1 MTKTDRR
8 GRAPWK
14 MLLSV
19 LTALALLATACGSDG
34 GAVVDTAALD
44 QANAAA
50 EAAQERAAAAEAELE
65 AAMAAA
71 DAGDDAALADA
82 EAALAEAQAAA
93 AEADERAAAAEAAAD
108 AAMAEGDAPTRSITV
123 ALVGNDN
130 ITRMGELAAEFFT
143 PETGIEVNLTVLDE
157 QTLRE
162 VTTRDVGAGGDQFDV
177 VQIGMYETP
186 QFGANGW
193 LVPLNGFAATS
204 TTYDIDDLI
213 PAVRNGLSV
222 NDQLFASPFY
232 AESSFIMYRSDIIDN
247 MPEAPTWDEVAAIA
261 REIDT
266 DEMAG
271 ICLRGKPGWGDLGA
285 AFTTVLNTFGGTWWA
300 ANEDGSIGESQVNKP
315 EFAEA
320 LNFYVDLLND
330 AGEDDAAN
338 SSFNECKTLYE
349 EGKVAMWYDA
359 TVAASLFP
367 EDVVENTAFALAPT
381 KETDASGWLWAWTL
395 AMPVSTSDR
404 DAAWQFI
411 DWATNADY
419 HELIAE
425 QDGWRAVPPGTR
437 QSLYERPEYLE
448 AADAFAQRT
457 LDAMLAAPI
466 DNPGT
471 TPRPGLPGVQ
481 YVGVPEFQD
490 VGTRC
495 TELFSAAIAGSMS
508 VEDAL
513 ADCHI
518 IASEVSS

>member
-1 MTKTDRR
+1 
-8 GRAPWK
+8 
-14 MLLSV
+14 MLKL
-19 LTALALLATACGSDG
+19 LGLLAALAMIAAACGSDATD
-34 GAVVDTAALD
+34 AVSDATDAVEDAAGD
-44 QANAAA
+44 
-50 EAAQERAAAAEAELE
+50 
-65 AAMAAA
+65 AA
-71 DAGDDAALADA
+71 DAVEDVVDDATGDDDA
-82 EAALAEAQAAA
+82 MEEEDDAMEEEEEAP
-93 AEADERAAAAEAAAD
+93 AAD
-108 AAMAEGDAPTRSITV
+108 RSITV

-130 ITRMGELAAEFFT
+130 ITRMGELAAEYFT

-162 VTTRDVGAGGDQFDV
+162 VTTRDVGAGGEQFDV

-193 LVPLNGFAATS
+193 LVGLNDLAAAS
-204 TTYDIDDLI
+204 DTYDIDDLI

-222 NDQLFASPFY
+222 DGELYASPFY
-232 AESSFIMYRSDIIDN
+232 AESSFVMYRSDIIDN
-247 MPEAPTWDEVAAIA
+247 MPAAPTWEEVAAIA
-261 REIDT
+261 REVDT
-266 DEMAG
+266 EEMAG

-285 AFTTVLNTFGGTWWA
+285 AFTTVLNTFGGTWWL
-300 ANEDGSIGESQVNKP
+300 ANDDGSIGASQVDQP

-367 EDVVENTAFALAPT
+367 DDVVANTAFALAPT

-395 AMPVSTSDR
+395 AIPVSTSDQ

-419 HELIAE
+419 HELIASE
-425 QDGWRAVPPGTR
+425 DGWRAVPPGTR

-490 VGTRC
+490 VGTQC
-495 TELFSAAIAGSMS
+495 TQLFSAAIAGSMS

-518 IASEVSS
+518 IASEVSN

>member
-1 MTKTDRR
+1 MKSTDRQ
-8 GRAPWK
+8 GSPWK
-14 MLLSV
+14 ILISV
-19 LTALALLATACGSDG
+19 LAALAVLATACGSD

-50 EAAQERAAAAEAELE
+50 EAAAERAEAAESAL
-65 AAMAAA
+65 ADAQAAA
-71 DAGDDAALADA
+71 DAAGGDSEALAAAEAALADA
-82 EAALAEAQAAA
+82 QAAA
-93 AEADERAAAAEAAAD
+93 KEADERAAAAEAAAED
-108 AAMAEGDAPTRSITV
+108 AMSDDAMAETRSITV

-130 ITRMGELAAEFFT
+130 IVRMGELAAEFFT

-162 VTTRDVGAGGDQFDV
+162 VTTRDVGAGGEQFDV

-232 AESSFIMYRSDIIDN
+232 AESSFVMYRSDIIDN
-247 MPEAPTWDEVAAIA
+247 MPDAPTWDEVAAIA
-261 REIDT
+261 REIDS

-300 ANEDGSIGESQVNKP
+300 ANEDGSIGESQVDQP

-338 SSFNECKTLYE
+338 SLRRGQGCH
-349 EGKVAMWYDA
+349 
-359 TVAASLFP
+359 
-367 EDVVENTAFALAPT
+367 VVRRHRCCQP
-381 KETDASGWLWAWTL
+381 
-395 AMPVSTSDR
+395 
-404 DAAWQFI
+404 
-411 DWATNADY
+411 
-419 HELIAE
+419 
-425 QDGWRAVPPGTR
+425 
-437 QSLYERPEYLE
+437 
-448 AADAFAQRT
+448 
-457 LDAMLAAPI
+457 
-466 DNPGT
+466 
-471 TPRPGLPGVQ
+471 LP
-481 YVGVPEFQD
+481 
-490 VGTRC
+490 
-495 TELFSAAIAGSMS
+495 
-508 VEDAL
+508 
-513 ADCHI
+513 
-518 IASEVSS
+518 

>member
-1 MTKTDRR
+1 MSQDKRFR
-8 GRAPWK
+8 SKPWL
-14 MLLSV
+14 MLMSL
-19 LTALALLATACGSDG
+19 LAAFALVATACGSD
-34 GAVVDTAALD
+34 ATD
-44 QANAAA
+44 
-50 EAAQERAAAAEAELE
+50 
-65 AAMAAA
+65 
-71 DAGDDAALADA
+71 LADA
-82 EAALAEAQAAA
+82 ATDAAG
-93 AEADERAAAAEAAAD
+93 DAAD
-108 AAMAEGDAPTRSITV
+108 AAGDAAGDAAEAVEDAVTDDGDDDDAMEEEAMEDRSITV

-130 ITRMGELAAEFFT
+130 ITRMGELAAEYFT

-162 VTTRDVGAGGDQFDV
+162 ATTRDVGAGGEQFDV

-193 LVPLNGFAATS
+193 LVGLNDLAAAS
-204 TTYDIDDLI
+204 DTYDIDDLI

-222 NDQLFASPFY
+222 DGELYSSPFY
-232 AESSFIMYRSDIIDN
+232 AESSFVMYRSDIIDN
-247 MPEAPTWDEVAAIA
+247 MPDAPTWEEVAAIA
-261 REIDT
+261 REVDS

-285 AFTTVLNTFGGTWWA
+285 AFTTVLNTFGGTWWL
-300 ANEDGSIGESQVNKP
+300 ANDDGSIGASQVDQP

-381 KETDASGWLWAWTL
+381 KETAASGWLWAWTL
-395 AMPVSTSDR
+395 AIPVSTSDQ

-411 DWATNADY
+411 DWATNAGY
-419 HELIAE
+419 HEIIAE
-425 QDGWRAVPPGTR
+425 EDGWRAVPPGTR
-437 QSLYERPEYLE
+437 KSLYERDEYLE

-471 TPRPGLPGVQ
+471 EPRPGLPGVQ

-495 TELFSAAIAGSMS
+495 TELFSAAIAGSTS

-518 IASEVSS
+518 IASEVSN

>member
-1 MTKTDRR
+1 MK
-8 GRAPWK
+8 
-14 MLLSV
+14 L
-19 LTALALLATACGSDG
+19 LALLAALAVIATACGSDATD
-34 GAVVDTAALD
+34 AVTD
-44 QANAAA
+44 
-50 EAAQERAAAAEAELE
+50 
-65 AAMAAA
+65 
-71 DAGDDAALADA
+71 
-82 EAALAEAQAAA
+82 
-93 AEADERAAAAEAAAD
+93 AAD
-108 AAMAEGDAPTRSITV
+108 AAGDAVDDAAEAVEDAVDGDDDAMEEDGDDAMEEDGDDAMEEDGAVEVDRSITV

-130 ITRMGELAAEFFT
+130 ITRMGELAAEHFT
-143 PETGIEVNLTVLDE
+143 PQTGIEVNLTVLDE

-162 VTTRDVGAGGDQFDV
+162 VTTRDVGAGGEQFDV

-193 LVPLNGFAATS
+193 LVGLNDLAAAS
-204 TTYDIDDLI
+204 DTYDIDDLI

-222 NDQLFASPFY
+222 DGELYASPFY
-232 AESSFIMYRSDIIDN
+232 AESSFVMYRSDIIDN
-247 MPEAPTWDEVAAIA
+247 MPAAPTWEEVAAIA
-261 REIDT
+261 REVDT
-266 DEMAG
+266 EEMAG

-285 AFTTVLNTFGGTWWA
+285 AFTTVLNTFGGTWWL
-300 ANEDGSIGESQVNKP
+300 ANEDGSIGASQVDQP

-367 EDVVENTAFALAPT
+367 DDVVANTAFALAPT
-381 KETDASGWLWAWTL
+381 KETEASGWLWAWTL
-395 AMPVSTSDR
+395 AIPVSTSDQ

-419 HELIAE
+419 HELIASE
-425 QDGWRAVPPGTR
+425 DGWRAVPPGTR
-437 QSLYERPEYLE
+437 HSLYERPEYLE

-490 VGTRC
+490 VGTQC
-495 TELFSAAIAGSMS
+495 TQLFSAAIAGSMS

-518 IASEVSS
+518 IASEVSN

>member
-1 MTKTDRR
+1 
-8 GRAPWK
+8 
-14 MLLSV
+14 MLS
-19 LTALALLATACGSDG
+19 LLAAFAMIAAACGGSDG
-34 GAVVDTAALD
+34 DDASDTTA
-44 QANAAA
+44 
-50 EAAQERAAAAEAELE
+50 
-65 AAMAAA
+65 
-71 DAGDDAALADA
+71 AGDDSGDDSGDDDGGDDG
-82 EAALAEAQAAA
+82 EAM
-93 AEADERAAAAEAAAD
+93 EAD
-108 AAMAEGDAPTRSITV
+108 RSITV
-123 ALVGNDN
+123 AIVGNDN
-130 ITRMGELAAEFFT
+130 ITRMGELAAEYFT
-143 PETGIEVNLTVLDE
+143 PETGIAVEITVLDE

-162 VTTRDVGAGGDQFDV
+162 VTTRDVGASGEQFDV

-193 LVPLNGFAATS
+193 LVGLNDLAAAS
-204 TTYDIDDLI
+204 DTYDIDDLI

-222 NDQLFASPFY
+222 DGELYASPFY
-232 AESSFIMYRSDIIDN
+232 AESSFVMYRADVLDAAGIT
-247 MPEAPTWDEVAAIA
+247 MPDAPTWDEVAEIA

-271 ICLRGKPGWGDLGA
+271 ICLRGKPGWGDNTA
-285 AFTTVLNTFGGTWWA
+285 AFTTVLNTFGGTWWL
-300 ANEDGSIGESQVNKP
+300 ANDDGSVGESQVDQP
-315 EFAEA
+315 EFKEA
-320 LNFYVDLLND
+320 LDFYVNLAQD

-367 EDVVENTAFALAPT
+367 EDVVANTAFALAPT
-381 KETDASGWLWAWTL
+381 KVTDASGWLWAWTL
-395 AMPVSTSDR
+395 AIPASTTDQ

-419 HELIAE
+419 HELVASE
-425 QDGWRAVPPGTR
+425 DGWRAVPPGTR
-437 QSLYERPEYLE
+437 TSLYERPEYLE
-448 AADAFAQRT
+448 AASAFAQRT

-481 YVGVPEFQD
+481 YVGIPEWQD

-495 TELFSAAIAGSMS
+495 GELLSAAIAGSISTEEM
-508 VEDAL
+508 V

-518 IASEVSS
+518 IASEISS

>member
-1 MTKTDRR
+1 MKPTRTNVGWHPSPEPEILR
-8 GRAPWK
+8 GEEMNRSEQQRTSPW
-14 MLLSV
+14 LRL
-19 LTALALLATACGSDG
+19 LALLAALAMVAAACGSDSTD
-34 GAVVDTAALD
+34 AIDDVVDDVTDSAD
-44 QANAAA
+44 DG
-50 EAAQERAAAAEAELE
+50 EAMDDE
-65 AAMAAA
+65 
-71 DAGDDAALADA
+71 DGDDG
-82 EAALAEAQAAA
+82 EAMDDDGEA
-93 AEADERAAAAEAAAD
+93 
-108 AAMAEGDAPTRSITV
+108 RSITV

-130 ITRMGELAAEFFT
+130 ITRMGELAAEYFT

-162 VTTRDVGAGGDQFDV
+162 VTTRDVGAGGEQFDV

-193 LVPLNGFAATS
+193 LVGLNDLAAAS
-204 TTYDIDDLI
+204 DTYDIDDLI

-222 NDQLFASPFY
+222 DGELYSSPFY
-232 AESSFIMYRSDIIDN
+232 AESSFVMYRSDLIDN
-247 MPEAPTWDEVAAIA
+247 MPDAPTWDEVAAIA
-261 REIDT
+261 REIDS
-266 DEMAG
+266 DEIAG

-285 AFTTVLNTFGGTWWA
+285 AFTTVLNTFGGTWWE
-300 ANEDGSIGESQVNKP
+300 ANADGSIGAAQVDQP

-367 EDVVENTAFALAPT
+367 EDVVANTAFALAPT
-381 KETDASGWLWAWTL
+381 KVTDASGWLWAWTL
-395 AMPVSTSDR
+395 AIPVSTSDQ
-404 DAAWQFI
+404 DAAWQFV
-411 DWATNADY
+411 DWATNAGY
-419 HELIAE
+419 HEIIAAE
-425 QDGWRAVPPGTR
+425 DGWRAVPPGTR
-437 QSLYERPEYLE
+437 QSLYERPEYQE
-448 AADAFAQRT
+448 AAGAFAQRT

-508 VEDAL
+508 VDDAL
-513 ADCHI
+513 ADCQI
-518 IASEVSS
+518 IASEVSN